1 MKHSLK
7 LALLG
12 LLTAAGHALAQSP
25 ELTNAEVRKIDL
37 AAGKITLQH
46 EEIKNLGMPPMTMAY
61 QVKDRAALK
70 PLKVGDK
77 VQFSADKVNGAY
89 TVLTLTAVK

>member
-1 MKHSLK
+1 MQHTLK

-12 LLTAAGHALAQSP
+12 LLTAAGHALAQGP

-46 EEIKNLGMPPMTMAY
+46 GEIKNLGMPAMTMTF
-61 QVKDRAALK
+61 QVKDRAKLT

-77 VQFSADKVNGAY
+77 VQFNADTINGTY
-89 TVLTLTAVK
+89 TVLTLNAVK

>member
-1 MKHSLK
+1 MPHALK
-7 LALLG
+7 LTLLG

-25 ELTNAEVRKIDL
+25 DLSSAEVRRIDL

-46 EEIKNLGMPPMTMAY
+46 GEIKNLGMPPMTMVFQA
-61 QVKDRAALK
+61 KDPAVLA
-70 PLKVGDK
+70 PIKVGDK

-89 TVLTLTAVK
+89 TVRTLALVK